1 MDRSEIFDKIAE
13 VAADVLGVDV
23 AEISEETT
31 FDDLDANSLER
42 LQLVT
47 AIEDEFNLE
56 IDDET
61 LLNNKVLLRAALTHP
76 SAVEGQPVSASY
88 ERLEFLGDSILGAVV
103 ARSLFESYP
112 EFDEGK
118 LTRLKVSLVSGATL
132 SEVSHELG
140 IDDIIIFGASET
152 GTGAR
157 GLHSALENVYESL
170 VGALYLDAGWDAAAE
185 FIHRTLKPH
194 LASERAEH
202 PANPKSFLQECVQ
215 ADGHEP
221 PAYKLVGSEGPAHA
235 PTFTAVVLID
245 GIRQGRGSGSSKKEA
260 EGAAALEALDRM
272 GYTTNGVILN
282 KKHV

>member
-1 MDRSEIFDKIAE
+1 MALS
-13 VAADVLGVDV
+13 
-23 AEISEETT
+23 
-31 FDDLDANSLER
+31 ER
-42 LQLVT
+42 LTRAQEILGH
-47 AIEDEFNLE
+47 EF
-56 IDDET
+56 
-61 LLNNKVLLRAALTHP
+61 NNKVLLRAALTHP

-170 VGALYLDAGWDAAAE
+170 VGALYLDAGWDVAA
-185 FIHRTLKPH
+185 
-194 LASERAEH
+194 
-202 PANPKSFLQECVQ
+202 ECVQ

>member
-1 MDRSEIFDKIAE
+1 MALS
-13 VAADVLGVDV
+13 
-23 AEISEETT
+23 
-31 FDDLDANSLER
+31 ER
-42 LQLVT
+42 LTRAQEILGH
-47 AIEDEFNLE
+47 EF
-56 IDDET
+56 
-61 LLNNKVLLRAALTHP
+61 NNKVLLRAALTHP
-76 SAVEGQPVSASY
+76 SSVEGLPVSASY

-170 VGALYLDAGWDAAAE
+170 VGAL
-185 FIHRTLKPH
+185 
-194 LASERAEH
+194 
-202 PANPKSFLQECVQ
+202 
-215 ADGHEP
+215 
-221 PAYKLVGSEGPAHA
+221 GPAHA

-245 GIRQGRGSGSSKKEA
+245 GIRR
-260 EGAAALEALDRM
+260 AAAPGPPRRRPRGPLHSRRSTAWA
-272 GYTTNGVILN
+272 TPPTA
-282 KKHV
+282 

>member
-1 MDRSEIFDKIAE
+1 MALSQRLARAQEI
-13 VAADVLGVDV
+13 LGH
-23 AEISEETT
+23 
-31 FDDLDANSLER
+31 
-42 LQLVT
+42 
-47 AIEDEFNLE
+47 EF
-56 IDDET
+56 
-61 LLNNKVLLRAALTHP
+61 NNKVLLRAALTHP

-170 VGALYLDAGWDAAAE
+170 VGALYLDAGWDVAAD

-235 PTFTAVVLID
+235 PTLPPWC
-245 GIRQGRGSGSSKKEA
+245 SSTVSA
-260 EGAAALEALDRM
+260 RAAAPVPPRRRPRELPRLRHSTAWA
-272 GYTTNGVILN
+272 TPPTA
-282 KKHV
+282 

>member
-1 MDRSEIFDKIAE
+1 MALS
-13 VAADVLGVDV
+13 
-23 AEISEETT
+23 
-31 FDDLDANSLER
+31 ER
-42 LQLVT
+42 LTRAQEILGH
-47 AIEDEFNLE
+47 EF
-56 IDDET
+56 
-61 LLNNKVLLRAALTHP
+61 NNKVLLRAALTHP

-170 VGALYLDAGWDAAAE
+170 VGALYLDAGFDEARR
-185 FIHRTLKPH
+185 FVLDTLGPLVDSHKALRPV
-194 LASERAEH
+194 S
-202 PANPKSFLQECVQ
+202 PKSRLQELTQRDLHC
-215 ADGHEP
+215 GPE
-221 PAYKLVGSEGPAHA
+221 YKVVAEEGPAHA
-235 PTFTAVVLID
+235 PTYTAVAIVQ
-245 GIRQGRGSGSSKKEA
+245 GVRVGRGKGPTKKAAEA
-260 EGAAALEALDRM
+260 EAAHHA
-272 GYTTNGVILN
+272 ILRLTDGTGEGQV
-282 KKHV
+282 HSSVLASDVDGQS